1 MAFLTKPQINE
12 MAQAIL
18 STHEVTPLS
27 HSSKCRV
34 ALEYALDE
42 FGVKPNK
49 PAVLLAVKLANLG
62 WEATKIHTCRELS
75 R

>member
-1 MAFLTKPQINE
+1 MTFLTKPQINE

-34 ALEYALDE
+34 ALEYALD
-42 FGVKPNK
+42 
-49 PAVLLAVKLANLG
+49 ASLASSQTQLPFCWL
-62 WEATKIHTCRELS
+62 
-75 R
+75 